1 MNIQSIA
8 FIIILIIS
16 IIIHELAHGYAADS
30 MGDPTP
36 RLAGRLTLNPLAHI
50 DWFGSVLL
58 PAFLVISGSPFLV
71 GWAKPVPF
79 NPHNLRNKKWG
90 GALVA
95 IAGPLSNIGLA
106 VIFAL
111 MIKFAPLSVFMIG
124 FATSIVITNIA
135 LAVFNLVP
143 IPPLDGH
150 HILYALLGRYSHKV
164 KHFLNSSF
172 GRKWGTNKITNIKIS
187 YIILILFI
195 MYGWKFISPI
205 ISYLYKLLLF

>member
-1 MNIQSIA
+1 MQLQSIT

-50 DWFGSVLL
+50 DWFGSVIL
-58 PAFLVISGSPFLV
+58 PALLVFSGSPFLV

-95 IAGPLSNIGLA
+95 IAGPLSNIALA

-111 MIKFAPLSVFMIG
+111 ILKFAILSAFMTTFMTG
-124 FATSIVITNIA
+124 IVITNIA
-135 LAVFNLVP
+135 LAVFNMVP

-150 HILYALLGRYSHKV
+150 HILYALIGNRFPEAKVFLKKYS
-164 KHFLNSSF
+164 
-172 GRKWGTNKITNIKIS
+172 
-187 YIILILFI
+187 IILLIAFI
-195 MYGWKFISPI
+195 IYGWKFISPI
-205 ISYLYKLLLF
+205 ISYLYQLLLF